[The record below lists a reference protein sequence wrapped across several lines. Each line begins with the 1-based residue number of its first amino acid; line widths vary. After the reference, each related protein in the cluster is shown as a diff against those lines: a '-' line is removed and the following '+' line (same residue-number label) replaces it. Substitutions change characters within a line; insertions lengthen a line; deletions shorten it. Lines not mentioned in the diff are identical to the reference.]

1 MCDADTVPDWALA
14 PRAAAG
20 PRGLRAAGVLLPRRP
35 SLLPRHPHG
44 DTAAAEP
51 RPPGIVQYLLFH
63 LLIDITS

>member
-20 PRGLRAAGVLLPRRP
+20 PRGLRAAGVLLPR
-35 SLLPRHPHG
+35 HPHR